1 MEDVKIPMQTCLKM
15 LKSPRATIIKL
26 LIENITE
33 TMGIKDESESEDE
46 SIISEGH
53 LDPPEA

>member
-1 MEDVKIPMQTCLKM
+1 MEDVTIPMQTCLKM

-26 LIENITE
+26 LIESITK
-33 TMGIKDESESEDE
+33 TMRLADESQSEDE